1 MLDRVVRIDN
11 EGVAVRNTIWR
22 TNAEAI
28 DQRTIGVGKRPD
40 RQLVEILVIAT
51 PCELH
56 ELIVG
61 RTAQDDCVTVFEIRC
76 KTRKFGNLGRAN
88 KGEILRV
95 EEDNLPLVR
104 KACFGDFFK
113 CRNAVFFVM
122 VETGLYAGDLEGGK
136 LIADTEHFIPAC
148 KFNCYAEISELTE
161 FSDYESYIGILVKSV
176 KAIITIKSIDFNDGA
191 KSKEAMLNISVRQLH
206 YFMALVKAGSFSRAA
221 EVVGVTQ
228 STLSAAIQALETELG
243 VTLIDRSGRRMQLLP
258 AGEDFLARARTIIAL
273 IEELPEHARQAERPL
288 TTRLRMGV
296 IPSIAPFLLP
306 KVLPATAKA
315 FPELQLT
322 IREGLTRSL
331 LDSLRSGSLDVA
343 LVAHPYDLDEFEIAE
358 LGRDIFYLAVRRD
371 HALANREQVDAD
383 DLQDQPFLL
392 LETGHCLREHVMAA
406 IGSTPAQASGD
417 VHATSIMTLVQL
429 VDFGMGVT
437 LLPEVAVKAGA
448 TRGTEL
454 SIVPYEGK
462 HNYRS
467 LVLVWRSNA
476 ARRNEFQ
483 LFADH
488 LRGKCMKPA

>member
-11 EGVAVRNTIWR
+11 KGVAVCDAVRR
-22 TNAEAI
+22 TNTEAI

-40 RQLVEILVIAT
+40 RQLVEVLVIAT
-51 PCELH
+51 PCKLH
-56 ELIVG
+56 EFIVG
-61 RTAQDDCVTVFEIRC
+61 RTAQNDCVAVFEIRS
-76 KTRKFGNLGRAN
+76 KARKFSDFGRAH
-88 KGEILRV
+88 KGKILRV
-95 EEDNLPLVR
+95 KENNLPLAR
-104 KACFGDFFK
+104 EACFGDFFK

-122 VETGLYAGDLEGGK
+122 VETGLYAGDLERGK
-136 LIADTEHFIPAC
+136 LVADTEHFIPAC
-148 KFNCYAEISELTE
+148 KFNCYAEISEISE
-161 FSDYESYIGILVKSV
+161 FSVCESDIGVLVKSV
-176 KAIITIKSIDFNDGA
+176 KAIITIKSIDYNDGE
-191 KSKEAMLNISVRQLH
+191 KSKDSMLNISVRQLH

-243 VTLIDRSGRRMQLLP
+243 VILIDRSGRRMQLLP

-343 LVAHPYDLDEFEIAE
+343 LVAHPYDLDEFEVAG

-371 HALANREQVDAD
+371 HALANRDRVDAD

-437 LLPEVAVKAGA
+437 LLPEVAVKAGV

-462 HNYRS
+462 SNYRS

-488 LRGKCMKPA
+488 LRSKCMKPA

>member
-11 EGVAVRNTIWR
+11 KGVAVCDAVRR
-22 TNAEAI
+22 TNTEAI
-28 DQRTIGVGKRPD
+28 DQRTVGVGKRPD
-40 RQLVEILVIAT
+40 RQLVEVLVIAT
-51 PCELH
+51 PCELYK
-56 ELIVG
+56 LIVS
-61 RTAQDDCVTVFEIRC
+61 RAAKNDCVTVFEIRS
-76 KTRKFGNLGRAN
+76 KARKLSDFSRAN
-88 KGEILRV
+88 KGEIFRV
-95 EEDNLPLVR
+95 EEDNLPLAR
-104 KACFGDFFK
+104 EACFGDFFK

-136 LIADTEHFIPAC
+136 LVADTEHFIPAC
-148 KFNCYAEISELTE
+148 KFNCGAE
-161 FSDYESYIGILVKSV
+161 FSEFSEFSICKSYIEILVKSV
-176 KAIITIKSIDFNDGA
+176 KAIITIKSIDFTDD
-191 KSKEAMLNISVRQLH
+191 EASTNSMLNISVRQLH

-221 EVVGVTQ
+221 EAAGVTQ

-243 VTLIDRSGRRMQLLP
+243 VILIDRSGRRMQLLP
-258 AGEDFLARARTIIAL
+258 AGEDFLVRARAIIAL

-306 KVLPATAKA
+306 KVLPATANA

-343 LVAHPYDLDEFEIAE
+343 LVAHPYDLGEFELAD

-371 HALANREQVDAD
+371 HALANRDKVDAE

-429 VDFGMGVT
+429 VNFGMGVT
-437 LLPEVAVKAGA
+437 LLPEVAVKAGVA
-448 TRGTEL
+448 GGTEL

-462 HNYRS
+462 SNYRS

-488 LRGKCMKPA
+488 LRSKCIKPV